1 MFLVCLSTLLWLA
14 RCASADEEE
23 TEWEIQWEPE
33 EKPAC
38 SLGVGFGFDFDP
50 MYDPEEDPCA
60 DPHHHN
66 GSEKDLVSTEN
77 GLGVEKKNKSFPLT
91 NTSKSSSSRRQISEE
106 AELFLTGRLSTV
118 FIPSF
123 YTLVFII
130 SVPFNICAVLVF
142 VRRIKPKNPAVVFM
156 LNLACADLL
165 FAAVLPFK
173 ISYHFK
179 GNDWIFGPAMCRLV
193 TAAFFWNM
201 YCSVLLIACIS
212 VDRLLAVVYPMDSLT
227 WRSPRKAVLACV
239 AMWVVSFVGSMHILF
254 TEQTASLKQLNITT
268 CSDVQAS
275 ELFECYK
282 MYFIILCLLLF
293 FLPLIITAVSYIQV
307 IKTLNKT
314 QPGLPDQDR
323 KRRRAAVLAST
334 VLVMFVICFTPTNC
348 LFIVHQLKFNE
359 RDLVNHGDSL
369 YIAYQVF
376 LCLGSLNCLLDPLV
390 YYFGSTQFQKELSG
404 LLGRQR
410 TTQGSSSG
418 QSASDPS
425 TTTSQTALKPNCK
438 SNPPLVNSDSSQT
451 NLCSRCK
458 KNLI

>member
-1 MFLVCLSTLLWLA
+1 MWTCRRTRFLCYFYQGQRPVGGLAPGFSQNIKPSTP
-14 RCASADEEE
+14 DEKLH
-23 TEWEIQWEPE
+23 INLDLVLP
-33 EKPAC
+33 
-38 SLGVGFGFDFDP
+38 FGSDD
-50 MYDPEEDPCA
+50 YG
-60 DPHHHN
+60 PHE
-66 GSEKDLVSTEN
+66 EKDLSN
-77 GLGVEKKNKSFPLT
+77 LLKSED
-91 NTSKSSSSRRQISEE
+91 TSGCQKPYDDSVSSSSRRQISEE

-227 WRSPRKAVLACV
+227 WRTPRKAVLACV

-254 TEQTASLKQLNITT
+254 TEQTVWLHQLNITT

-348 LFIVHQLKFNE
+348 LFIVRVVKFVEGDVTNE
-359 RDLVNHGDSL
+359 NHADSL

-425 TTTSQTALKPNCK
+425 TTTSQTALKPNCREVSK
-438 SNPPLVNSDSSQT
+438 TNPPLVNSDSSQA
-451 NLCSRCK
+451 NLCSHCK